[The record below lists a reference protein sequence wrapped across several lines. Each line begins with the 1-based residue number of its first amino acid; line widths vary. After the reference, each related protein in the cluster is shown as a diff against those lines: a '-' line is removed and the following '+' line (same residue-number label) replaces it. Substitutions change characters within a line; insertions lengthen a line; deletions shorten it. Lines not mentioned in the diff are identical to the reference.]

1 MNIIGDLEVGNNVI
15 VWGTATAPKTKTTQ
29 SGKTVTEFQLV
40 VGVDSNQDKIYLKI
54 TAWEK
59 LAKQFA
65 SFIDK
70 HDALTVIGKVVRDD
84 YWTEKNQRETYAITA
99 NRIMAQQFYGEEAGS
114 SMIPDDDLMNLP

>member
-1 MNIIGDLEVGNNVI
+1 MNIIGDFKVGNNVI
-15 VWGTATAPKTKTTQ
+15 VWGTATAPNTKLTKT
-29 SGKTVTEFQLV
+29 GKTVTEFNIVIGKDADQK
-40 VGVDSNQDKIYLKI
+40 NIYLKI

-70 HDALTVIGKVVRDD
+70 HDALTVIGRVERDD

-99 NRIMAQQFYGEEAGS
+99 NRIMAQQFYGDEAGS